1 MGLLSFEHSPLA
13 YRSDFIAYGLAVAA
27 LGASLVL
34 DTPAGAAVASIAGV
48 AAGLLLWT
56 ALEYAL
62 HRWVLH
68 GLEPFRHWHAQHHQ
82 RPQARIGSHT
92 LISAALFAGLIYLPA
107 AWLAGLPDAPHWG
120 PAPARALTLGVIAGY
135 LLYSLL
141 HHALHHGP
149 SGPAWLRE
157 RRRWHAWHHQ
167 GWHHL
172 GPLLA
177 GQPVRDRTEP
187 PAICFGVTSGFWDR
201 VLGSVRSRT
210 DTDRVGP

>member
-48 AAGLLLWT
+48 AVGLLLWT

-82 RPQARIGSHT
+82 
-92 LISAALFAGLIYLPA
+92 
-107 AWLAGLPDAPHWG
+107 
-120 PAPARALTLGVIAGY
+120 
-135 LLYSLL
+135 
-141 HHALHHGP
+141 
-149 SGPAWLRE
+149 
-157 RRRWHAWHHQ
+157 
-167 GWHHL
+167 
-172 GPLLA
+172 
-177 GQPVRDRTEP
+177 
-187 PAICFGVTSGFWDR
+187 
-201 VLGSVRSRT
+201 
-210 DTDRVGP
+210 